1 MSELKVIGAGGGGP
15 RKPRIE
21 DETMRSGATA
31 RVVELLCE
39 GPIEG
44 FATPA
49 QPERSIFLEGTPVM
63 NPDGTKNFAGFEYT
77 FHNGTPDQPPLEGFD
92 MTEFYTPVGAQLIC
106 RSPSAPVGSQTPTPV
121 VRQIDNVE
129 VSHIVVIIDIAEMYH
144 SYENGDVKANAW
156 ALSIETRTDTTGWGE
171 VFRIDR
177 NDKITS
183 QVQKSFRI
191 ELPAVPTTGLTYRQ
205 VRVTKTWGADS
216 GQNGTHRFGGNI
228 YWNGYVEQISTQMR
242 YPNTA
247 VIGFNVKAEQFS
259 SVPSRKY
266 RMKLLKVRVP
276 DGYDPVTRTYPALWN
291 GSFSNVA
298 VWSDNPAWCLRDL
311 LLSKRYGLGE
321 YMDVSQIDDYELYR
335 IGKYCDEL
343 VPNGAGGFEPR
354 FTLNCLFSDRDQA
367 LDVVRNIVSVFRGM
381 ALWDGTRFS
390 VVQDRPGPVVMQYT
404 PANVVDG
411 VFNYQGSS
419 IKNRHTV
426 AVVAWANPDQAYK
439 TDYEYVED
447 IDAMRRYGVRKL
459 ELTAFGCTSRTQAQR
474 VGRWALYSELYE
486 TEIVSFAVGLDSML
500 VRPGDVVQISDPTR
514 LASPTNAGDE
524 SDRMGGRLVSS
535 TTTDLV
541 LDSTVTL
548 LSGETYHLSVILPD
562 GSLEERQCFV
572 HGTSTSSGGTGNIIT
587 LLSPLSAV
595 PVVGA
600 IWLIYRTTL
609 VPFIARVLSVNAE
622 SNGTY
627 KLTAHKHYPD
637 KYGMVEQGLRID
649 QPNNTSLPDPGYCPP
664 PTNVTAT
671 EVIYTTTTGLSL
683 ANLSVS
689 WQAPATGLI
698 SGYDVAY
705 RGGQQGNWITLPR
718 ISGYTVD
725 IERIEPGD
733 YDVKVTAINF
743 AGKASVPII
752 VSTTATG
759 KTAPPKDL
767 LSFTATGGVMQ
778 IHLRWAYAAEY
789 DIKLVE
795 LWAGPSPDQS
805 LAIKL
810 TDLAFPQDSY
820 THLGLGLN
828 VHMNYWLR
836 VKDTSG
842 HYSGWSTTDAVT
854 VSDPSVYQQLMMNA
868 INRSMLVR
876 DLAKDIDNPA
886 LALLDLTNQVSWM
899 SDMLRD
905 LKTKSDAVIEVDPD
919 NGTIRLKTMS
929 RIDSLAA
936 AVRQE
941 IVSRVDGDTALS
953 QIVTDIAADTDATAA
968 AIHEES
974 IARANSHSALSQK
987 ITSLGAT
994 AGNLQA
1000 KITTLESTK
1009 VDSLTGQVSALYE
1022 VKVQTLS
1029 NGKKVIGGFGVS
1041 SDPTGSEFAVLANRF
1056 FVVAPGSTT
1065 LQPMFTIDNSDGT
1078 PVAVINGDLVTA
1090 GTISAG
1096 AIISGD
1102 FTVQSGG
1109 YITSSNY
1116 SASPAANGWRLT
1128 DTTAYLNDV
1137 HITGNLVGA
1146 TGTFSGTLTASAI
1159 NAVDTINIAG
1169 SAVTVPIA
1177 TSLASSIPVAANGT
1191 DAWTAATTVLS
1202 VSFNNNS
1209 GNNMTLIVSWLLQSS
1224 IGSGGDYSSVHWLVL
1239 DNTFS
1244 FARYSQGVGNNDPDY
1259 STGQF
1264 NFVTVGPGWHTIQL
1278 RVQLHG
1284 DINSDPR
1291 AAAARM
1297 FVLGGKR

>member
-92 MTEFYTPVGAQLIC
+92 MTESYVSVGAQLIC
-106 RSPSAPVGSQTPTPV
+106 RSPSAVVGSQAPIPV

-129 VSHIVVIIDIAEMYH
+129 VSHVVVIINIAEMYH
-144 SYENGDVKANAW
+144 AYENGDVKANDW

-191 ELPAVPTTGLTYRQ
+191 ELPAAPTTGLTYRQ

-228 YWNGYVEQISTQMR
+228 YWDGYVEQISTQLR

-247 VIGFNVKAEQFS
+247 VVGFKVKAEQFS
-259 SVPSRKY
+259 SVPTRKY
-266 RMKLLKVRVP
+266 LMKLLKVRVP
-276 DGYDPVTRTYPALWN
+276 DGYDPVTRTYPTIWN

-321 YMDVSQIDDYELYR
+321 YLDVSQVDDYELYR

-354 FTLNCLFSDRDQA
+354 FTLNCMFNDRDQA
-367 LDVVRNIVSVFRGM
+367 LDVVRDIVSVFRGM
-381 ALWDGTRFS
+381 GLWDGTRFS

-419 IKNRHTV
+419 IKNRHSV
-426 AVVAWANPDQAYK
+426 AVVAWANPDQSYK

-447 IDAMRRYGVRKL
+447 VDAMRRYGVRKL

-524 SDRMGGRLVSS
+524 SDRMGGRLVSG

-541 LDSTVTL
+541 LDSPVTL

-572 HGTSTSSGGTGNIIT
+572 QGTSTSSGGTGNTIT

-664 PTNVTAT
+664 PVNVQAT

-789 DIKLVE
+789 DIRLVE
-795 LWAGPSPDQS
+795 LWAGPSPDQN

-828 VHMNYWLR
+828 VHMHYWMR
-836 VKDTSG
+836 AKDTSG
-842 HYSGWSTTDAVT
+842 HFSGWTSADAVT
-854 VSDPSVYQQLMMNA
+854 SSDPTEYVNLMQDA
-868 INRSMLVR
+868 VNRSMLVR
-876 DLAKDIDNPA
+876 DLLQDIDNPA
-886 LALLDLTNQVSWM
+886 LALLDLSGRVSWM

-919 NGTIRLKTMS
+919 NGAIRLKTMAKV
-929 RIDSLAA
+929 DSLAA

-941 IVSRVDGDTALS
+941 IKSRVDGDLVLS
-953 QIVTDIAADTDATAA
+953 QIVTDIGSTNDDVSA

-974 IARANSHSALSQK
+974 VARVQGQQALASQLTTLGVQTANLSAAVSVLSEAGIDASTGQARA
-987 ITSLGAT
+987 
-994 AGNLQA
+994 
-1000 KITTLESTK
+1000 
-1009 VDSLTGQVSALYE
+1009 VYE
-1022 VKVQTLS
+1022 VRVQTLS
-1029 NGKKVIGGFGVS
+1029 NGNKVIAGFGLAS
-1041 SDPTGSEFAVLANRF
+1041 EATGSEFVVMADKF
-1056 FVVAPGSTT
+1056 HVVAPGSTT
-1065 LQPMFTIDNSDGT
+1065 ARQLFSIDSSGGT
-1078 PVAVINGDLVTA
+1078 PVAVLNGDFVTL

-1096 AIISGD
+1096 ALVSAD
-1102 FTVQSGG
+1102 MTVKSGG
-1109 YITSSNY
+1109 FIESDNY
-1116 SASPAANGWRLT
+1116 DATHGWHLS
-1128 DTTAYLNDV
+1128 DTEAILNNCT
-1137 HITGNLVGA
+1137 IRGNLSGA
-1146 TGTFSGTLTASAI
+1146 TGTFGGSLTATAI

-1169 SAVTVPIA
+1169 NAVTIPVVSA
-1177 TSLASSIPVAANGT
+1177 LASQVTVAANGADT
-1191 DAWTAATTVLS
+1191 WEAATPVLS
-1202 VSFNNNS
+1202 ATFNNNS
-1209 GNNMTLIVSWLLQSS
+1209 SNSVTLVTHWSVQTDIT
-1224 IGSGGDYSSVHWLVL
+1224 SGGDYLSKQYVVL
-1239 DNTFS
+1239 DGVVS
-1244 FARYSQGVGNNDPDY
+1244 FGRHVAGIGNNSPDN

-1264 NFVTVGPGWHTIQL
+1264 NFVTVNPGVHTIEL
-1278 RVQLHG
+1278 RVQLFG
-1284 DINSDPR
+1284 DINSGPSVI
-1291 AAAARM
+1291 AGRM
-1297 FVLGGKR
+1297 FVMGAKK

>member
-1 MSELKVIGAGGGGP
+1 MNELKVIGAGGGGP

-77 FHNGTPDQPPLEGFD
+77 FHSGTPDQPPLEGFD
-92 MTEFYTPVGAQLIC
+92 MTESYVSVGAQLIC
-106 RSPSAPVGSQTPTPV
+106 RSPSAVVGSQTPIPV

-144 SYENGDVKANAW
+144 AYENGDVKANDW

-247 VIGFNVKAEQFS
+247 VIGFKVKAEQFS

-266 RMKLLKVRVP
+266 LMKLLKVRVP

-381 ALWDGTRFS
+381 GLWDGTRFS

-411 VFNYQGSS
+411 TFNYQGSS
-419 IKNRHTV
+419 IKNRHSV
-426 AVVAWANPDQAYK
+426 AVVAWANPDQSYK

-514 LASPTNAGDE
+514 LASPSNAGDE
-524 SDRMGGRLVSS
+524 SDRMGGRLVSG

-541 LDSTVTL
+541 LDSPVTL

-572 HGTSTSSGGTGNIIT
+572 HGTSTSSGGTGNTIT
-587 LLSPLSAV
+587 LISPLSAV

-627 KLTAHKHYPD
+627 TLTAHKHYPD

-778 IHLRWAYAAEY
+778 IHLRWAYAAEF
-789 DIKLVE
+789 DIKLME
-795 LWAGPSPDQS
+795 LWASTSPNQND
-805 LAIKL
+805 AIKL
-810 TDLAFPQDSY
+810 TELAFPQDTY
-820 THLGLGLN
+820 THMGLGLN
-828 VHMNYWLR
+828 VHMHYWMR

-842 HYSGWSTTDAVT
+842 HFSGWTSADAVT
-854 VSDPSVYQQLMMNA
+854 SSDPTEYVNLMQDA
-868 INRSMLVR
+868 VNRSMLVR
-876 DLAKDIDNPA
+876 DLLQDIDNPA
-886 LALLDLTNQVSWM
+886 LALLDLSGRVSWM

-919 NGTIRLKTMS
+919 NGAIRLKTMA
-929 RIDSLAA
+929 RVDSLAA

-941 IVSRVDGDTALS
+941 IQSRVDGDLVLS
-953 QIVTDIAADTDATAA
+953 GIVTEIGSTNDDVVA

-974 IARANSHSALSQK
+974 LARVQGLQALTNQLTTLGVKADKLEASVSILAEAGIDAGTGQARA
-987 ITSLGAT
+987 
-994 AGNLQA
+994 
-1000 KITTLESTK
+1000 
-1009 VDSLTGQVSALYE
+1009 VYE

-1029 NGKKVIGGFGVS
+1029 NGNKVIAGFGLAS
-1041 SDPTGSEFAVLANRF
+1041 EPAGSEFVVMADKF
-1056 FVVAPGSTT
+1056 HVVAPGSTT
-1065 LQPMFTIDNSDGT
+1065 ARQLFSIDSSGGT
-1078 PVAVINGDLVTA
+1078 PVAVLNGDFVTL

-1096 AIISGD
+1096 ALVSAD
-1102 FTVQSGG
+1102 MTVKSGG
-1109 YITSSNY
+1109 FIESDNY
-1116 SASPAANGWRLT
+1116 DATHGWHLS
-1128 DTTAYLNDV
+1128 DTEAILNNCT
-1137 HITGNLVGA
+1137 IRGNLSGA
-1146 TGTFSGTLTASAI
+1146 TGTFGGSLTATAI

-1169 SAVTVPIA
+1169 NAVTIPVVSA
-1177 TSLASSIPVAANGT
+1177 LASQVTVAANGT
-1191 DAWTAATTVLS
+1191 DTWQDATPVLS
-1202 VSFNNNS
+1202 ATFNNNS
-1209 GNNMTLIVSWLLQSS
+1209 SNSVTLVTHWSVQTQIT
-1224 IGSGGDYSSVHWLVL
+1224 SGGDYLSKQYVVL
-1239 DNTFS
+1239 DGVAS
-1244 FARYSQGVGNNDPDY
+1244 FGRHVAGIGNDSPDN

-1264 NFVTVGPGWHTIQL
+1264 NFVTVNPGVHTIEL
-1278 RVQLHG
+1278 RVQLFG
-1284 DINSDPR
+1284 DINAGPSVI
-1291 AAAARM
+1291 AGRM
-1297 FVLGGKR
+1297 FVMGAKK